1 MTPADWRQAGV
12 LAVDDRVLWTV
23 GEEQFNVYF
32 REEEK
37 TA

>member
-1 MTPADWRQAGV
+1 MTPDDWQRVGV
-12 LAVDDRVLWTV
+12 NAVDDRVLWTV
-23 GEEQFNVYF
+23 GETGFNVYF